1 MTSEIDRVESCL
13 RSNELGRAGDLQI
26 CLERLHF
33 NIWAWS
39 LLGTGSMECFL
50 SLLYY
55 IGRAEYEGG
64 YFSASSRDTALV
76 FRNTR
81 TGSKFSITRVTL
93 YDIIEDIESEPYYKC
108 TRYFAIYE
116 DPEWV
121 EYVFCADANNPE
133 ELDELVDSLLSCIAP
148 LAPPDVDADYYPLD
162 KIQKNLETVSRVKAI
177 IASQLA
183 LVKNLFPELAEGL
196 VRKLEEAEKRLE
208 EAEKHA
214 R

>member
-1 MTSEIDRVESCL
+1 
-13 RSNELGRAGDLQI
+13 
-26 CLERLHF
+26 
-33 NIWAWS
+33 
-39 LLGTGSMECFL
+39 MECFL
-50 SLLYY
+50 SLLDH
-55 IGRAEYEGG
+55 IGHAEYEGG
-64 YFSASSRDTALV
+64 CFSASSRDTALV

-81 TGSKFSITRVTL
+81 TGSKFSIARVTL
-93 YDIIEDIESEPYYKC
+93 YDVIEGIESEPYYKC

-148 LAPPDVDADYYPLD
+148 LAPADVDAHYYPLD
-162 KIQKNLETVSRVKAI
+162 EIQRNLETVSRAKAI

-183 LVKNLFPELAEGL
+183 LVKNLLPELAEAL